1 MYCYIRLFLG
11 AAAMKESGFINSIC
25 EVLRKCIGAH
35 GVRHKVQQFLKGQ
48 ENEKEGG
55 KNGDTYNSLLV
66 LVFSDLF

>member
-1 MYCYIRLFLG
+1 
-11 AAAMKESGFINSIC
+11 MKESGFINSIC